1 MTRNAENPVKDWGA
15 RIIGAFIALVIV
27 LAVALFLLP
36 VIGLTVLSVLGVVI
50 IILLTLAVTIPLI
63 VLVNLVLNPPVRGS
77 GKEATETRQ
86 VPAFDAIHQ
95 AGAMQLTVTV
105 GGDQEVKVRGDDN
118 LFQHIETSV
127 ADSTLHAR
135 TRRNLRPR
143 CGIVIEVKAPALRE
157 MVLPGSG
164 GVTAT
169 GIWGEGFHANIAG
182 SGDMALSGQ
191 VDNVELKIAGSGD
204 IHAAD
209 LKARS
214 VKVNLAGSGNMTVYA
229 SETANINVAGSG
241 NVDCYGHPS
250 QVNKNIVGSGCL
262 NMK

>member
-1 MTRNAENPVKDWGA
+1 MIRNAKNPVKDWRA
-15 RIIGAFIALVIV
+15 RIIGAFIAFVTV
-27 LAVALFLLP
+27 LAVALILLP

-77 GKEATETRQ
+77 GKEVTETRQ
-86 VPAFDAIHQ
+86 VSAFDAIHQ
-95 AGAMQLTVTV
+95 AGAMRLTVTV
-105 GGDQEVKVRGDDN
+105 EGDQEVKVHGDDN
-118 LFQHIETSV
+118 LIQHIETSV
-127 ADSTLHAR
+127 SDSTLHVG
-135 TRRNLRPR
+135 THRNLRPR
-143 CGIVIEVKAPALRE
+143 CRIVIDVKAPTLRE
-157 MVLPGSG
+157 MVLAGSG
-164 GVTAT
+164 DVTAT

-182 SGDMALSGQ
+182 SGDMTLGGQ

-204 IHAAD
+204 IDAAD
-209 LKARS
+209 LKAKS
-214 VKVNLAGSGNMTVYA
+214 VKVNLTGSGNMTVYA

-250 QVNKNIVGSGCL
+250 QVNKNILGSSCL